1 MEYFMQI
8 FQQYLKGYWGYRGSH
23 GYNYNYRQQQYSSG
37 YNQGYNQNRRTEG
50 RPHRGTYPH
59 SNYGYQNQSFMYGRT
74 PRQEVHHSYATA
86 SSTLPHSVS
95 PPVAPDH
102 MINQM
107 PSAPLST
114 QPRPPVN
121 AQPSINAN
129 TVKIIFTSAE
139 FSSFFEEARREKIG
153 EEIYNYIL

>member
-1 MEYFMQI
+1 
-8 FQQYLKGYWGYRGSH
+8 
-23 GYNYNYRQQQYSSG
+23 
-37 YNQGYNQNRRTEG
+37 
-50 RPHRGTYPH
+50 
-59 SNYGYQNQSFMYGRT
+59 MYGRI

-107 PSAPLST
+107 PSTPLST

-153 EEIYNYIL
+153 EEIYNYVL